1 MEKDKLIE
9 RSVTERHINS
19 SSKTRPYG
27 SINSDEEDPSVN
39 SSEPAQNSS
48 PVLDYSFLSRPPFY
62 PRDTQGPRTNVT
74 TVTIDDLYRNDYSNR
89 YLVHNLFHRKEAV
102 LEKEQYPKTIPH
114 KPPYRRGKRHRKAN
128 FRRLNNFR
136 HWWKSARLLVRLAG
150 WACFAF
156 LYYNWDKLLP
166 KLEANTAKSIKN
178 ATKAM
183 KAMGRGGMNRPFLKG
198 VQPFTRTIRLYMAV
212 NRGVEATPDNRF
224 YEVLMAEALAFMGN
238 RSLRWW
244 ARHVTDWS
252 CKYAIFPLAMS
263 MIGPEQNGLKWQIII
278 IFMGFVRAILPF
290 SSSFVGSRIGRQ
302 TTYAAWNR
310 MNFRWKTVQYV
321 QDFVVTSG
329 AYTDTAEDKE
339 LLECCK
345 TIATAIGHGLDNE
358 KVRSDLE
365 EIGFKLF
372 GTGYGGYSLYRKRE
386 SQSVLFL
393 HCTPYGPSICDE
405 LPRYIILERKRVDD
419 IMSYDSKGFCTSARM
434 EIDAAVKGFTYSGAF
449 FNFQEWAALKFRYDR
464 EKVNYD
470 TACKFM
476 GYKSN
481 SVFALAQFTPPTD
494 LASLKGFIRTG
505 RFPKKKKRDNRR
517 WAQVMGQMNHLTRK
531 LVAMDREGVAP
542 RGVIIYFEGLDCA
555 GKSSTGGLIMRAL
568 EEAGYDMSTVQYNK
582 PPTEEEKKKPWMWRF
597 KQPATAI
604 EGKPKK
610 SALVWDRG
618 PAGDFVYGGFNDLP
632 PEMKQKRY
640 IDFHDFEEDCLN
652 NGILFCKL
660 LFVTSRDA
668 ISKCLGKRLA
678 HKEFARDLHS
688 WLDANSVYHNR
699 EGLAEI
705 ENHID
710 PTDFVAL
717 NKYDTNL
724 KIFYDFVL
732 HTDHVGRLHEDT
744 HAYACDYLPWLVIN
758 TSERHLA
765 RMQIMRSFEKQLDLY
780 ARSIQKR
787 TKVPEIL
794 RPGSLSAIKED
805 EDFEHLLDEHRRNP
819 HKYSLTEN
827 NGRLLDAVR
836 ESSFYCFVMILIIIS
851 YFHQTWKVDFW
862 GDEDAST
869 VGGGD
874 E

>member
-1 MEKDKLIE
+1 
-9 RSVTERHINS
+9 
-19 SSKTRPYG
+19 
-27 SINSDEEDPSVN
+27 
-39 SSEPAQNSS
+39 
-48 PVLDYSFLSRPPFY
+48 
-62 PRDTQGPRTNVT
+62 
-74 TVTIDDLYRNDYSNR
+74 
-89 YLVHNLFHRKEAV
+89 
-102 LEKEQYPKTIPH
+102 
-114 KPPYRRGKRHRKAN
+114 
-128 FRRLNNFR
+128 
-136 HWWKSARLLVRLAG
+136 
-150 WACFAF
+150 
-156 LYYNWDKLLP
+156 
-166 KLEANTAKSIKN
+166 
-178 ATKAM
+178 
-183 KAMGRGGMNRPFLKG
+183 
-198 VQPFTRTIRLYMAV
+198 
-212 NRGVEATPDNRF
+212 
-224 YEVLMAEALAFMGN
+224 
-238 RSLRWW
+238 
-244 ARHVTDWS
+244 
-252 CKYAIFPLAMS
+252 
-263 MIGPEQNGLKWQIII
+263 
-278 IFMGFVRAILPF
+278 
-290 SSSFVGSRIGRQ
+290 
-302 TTYAAWNR
+302 
-310 MNFRWKTVQYV
+310 
-321 QDFVVTSG
+321 
-329 AYTDTAEDKE
+329 
-339 LLECCK
+339 
-345 TIATAIGHGLDNE
+345 
-358 KVRSDLE
+358 
-365 EIGFKLF
+365 
-372 GTGYGGYSLYRKRE
+372 
-386 SQSVLFL
+386 
-393 HCTPYGPSICDE
+393 
-405 LPRYIILERKRVDD
+405 
-419 IMSYDSKGFCTSARM
+419 MSYDSKGFCTSARM

-517 WAQVMGQMNHLTRK
+517 WAQVMRQMNHLSSK

-618 PAGDFVYGGFNDLP
+618 PAGDFVYGGFNNLP

-640 IDFHDFEEDCLN
+640 IDFHEFEEDCLN

-705 ENHID
+705 EHHID

-780 ARSIQKR
+780 ASSIQKR
-787 TKVPEIL
+787 AKVPEIL

-827 NGRLLDAVR
+827 NGRLLDAVK
-836 ESSFYCFVMILIIIS
+836 ESSFYCFVMLLIIIS

-862 GDEDAST
+862 GDEDAGT